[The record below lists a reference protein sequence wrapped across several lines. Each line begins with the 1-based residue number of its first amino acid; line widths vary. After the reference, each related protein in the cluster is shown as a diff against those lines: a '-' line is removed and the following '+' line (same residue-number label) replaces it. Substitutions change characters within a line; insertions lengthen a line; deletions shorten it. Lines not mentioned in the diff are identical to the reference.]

1 MASSQGSFYA
11 IPVRADANKTV
22 QFVFEE
28 PTVRGF
34 GFVLGDVDAE
44 NVFLKAYVDEGMEL
58 TGAQLGFQASFNYE
72 SKTDA
77 PE

>member
-44 NVFLKAYVDEGMEL
+44 NVFYAPIPFS
-58 TGAQLGFQASFNYE
+58 QNQAH
-72 SKTDA
+72 K
-77 PE
+77 